1 METKE
6 IKPEW
11 QCGLGAY
18 RLVRMIDRIRILV
31 VDAFMIGPVR
41 AVLLCAI
48 CMGPVIFS
56 CTQPPPHE
64 TMKSIKV
71 SFTNIFFI
79 PCEGGWLQI
88 DVGYPGDYE
97 TYLAEVTKIGINPSD
112 VRYLL
117 LTHHHDDHAGFAAE
131 FVKKHDAVVIVHEK
145 ALGPLARGAS
155 EENMR
160 PVNGCV
166 KTVFSVF
173 SVFHGGFSF
182 PPFIPR
188 PKDMTVTGDNRDI
201 LPAIGINGVILA
213 TPGHT
218 DDSISVVLADGTAI
232 VGDAAMNFLG
242 VCGIEHRPIYIKD
255 IDQVYAGWDR
265 LREFGARMIYPSHGE
280 PFAAAELVPVR

>member
-18 RLVRMIDRIRILV
+18 RPVRMIDRIRILV

-117 LTHHHDDHAGFAAE
+117 LTHHHDDHAGFLKE
-131 FVKKHDAVVIVHEK
+131 FTQKHDVVVILHEK
-145 ALGPLARGAS
+145 ALGGLARGAS
-155 EENMR
+155 EEDMR

-166 KTVFSVF
+166 NAVFSVF
-173 SVFHGGFSF
+173 SVFHGEFSF
-182 PPFIPR
+182 PPFMPR
-188 PKDMTVTGDNRDI
+188 QKDLIISGDTGEI
-201 LPAIGINGVILA
+201 LKGIGIDGVIIA

-218 DDSISVVLADGTAI
+218 DDSISVVLSDGSAF
-232 VGDAAMNFLG
+232 VGDVAMNFFG
-242 VCGIEHRPIYIKD
+242 VCGIRHRPIYIKD
-255 IDQVYAGWDR
+255 IDQVYASWDH
-265 LREFGARMIYPSHGE
+265 LKEFGATTIYSSHGE
-280 PFAAAELVPVR
+280 PFSASELVPVR